1 MNEYVDNRTW
11 RERLHDLANPVDY
24 GENTLPPVSQE
35 LVDMAYEFMEEAERR
50 GVDDRITP
58 SWDDDAVDLVVSEG
72 FNGKPWLSVLVG
84 YEDEWT
90 DSPYTT
96 HSPQFITWYRPGEES
111 ESDSSRVLGS
121 VDEAL
126 DWLLSF

>member
-24 GENTLPPVSQE
+24 GEDTLPAVAQE
-35 LVDMAYEFMEEAERR
+35 LVDKAYAFMEEAERR
-50 GVDDRITP
+50 GVDGKITP
-58 SWDDDAVDLVVSEG
+58 SWDEDTVDLCVSDTY
-72 FNGKPWLSVLVG
+72 PHLSVLVG
-84 YEDEWT
+84 YKDEWV
-90 DSPYTT
+90 PNEGFP
-96 HSPQFITWYRPGEES
+96 HEPAFLTWYNPDHVDS
-111 ESDSSRVLGS
+111 FSDRCRTLGS